1 MKLSAK
7 QKIYL
12 MAGLFAVLLFGHIAL
27 GGETLEADEAI
38 RVHNVWVD
46 VPLGQVFRDIS
57 IETGV
62 IIATCP
68 HMPDPLVSLD
78 AGLGKALDVCLEE
91 LVAGQGLFV
100 NERSKRFHLISCG
113 DPSCPSALETASS
126 KRIYLKYITA
136 KHLQTSIPK
145 SMQQY
150 VTSGERTNEVF
161 VYALP
166 DISSHIMEI
175 IHKLDIPREQVVL
188 EVLVVDIW
196 EDTSDKLGLDWDY
209 SGSRTAISILDGGA
223 SFTGIGS
230 YASVA
235 ASNLTQLS
243 MTLRA
248 LVAEKRASIRSRPRV
263 ATLNGEKASIDISLD
278 EYFSIATDMYGTSLR
293 TELEVITSGV
303 LLEITPHVGDDGNIT
318 VDVITEVSDVAS
330 RRNTSLGQSTG
341 GDLPV
346 IRRRKA
352 DTRVRV

>member
-1 MKLSAK
+1 M
-7 QKIYL
+7 
-12 MAGLFAVLLFGHIAL
+12 
-27 GGETLEADEAI
+27 
-38 RVHNVWVD
+38 
-46 VPLGQVFRDIS
+46 
-57 IETGV
+57 
-62 IIATCP
+62 
-68 HMPDPLVSLD
+68 
-78 AGLGKALDVCLEE
+78 
-91 LVAGQGLFV
+91 
-100 NERSKRFHLISCG
+100 
-113 DPSCPSALETASS
+113 
-126 KRIYLKYITA
+126 
-136 KHLQTSIPK
+136 
-145 SMQQY
+145 
-150 VTSGERTNEVF
+150 
-161 VYALP
+161 
-166 DISSHIMEI
+166 
-175 IHKLDIPREQVVL
+175 
-188 EVLVVDIW
+188 
-196 EDTSDKLGLDWDY
+196 DWDY
-209 SGSRTAISILDGGA
+209 SGSRTAFSILDGGA

-318 VDVITEVSDVAS
+318 VDVVTEVSDVAS

-352 DTRVRV
+352 DTCVRVKEGDAIVIGGLIEAQDTTDHKSVPLLGSLPIVGGLFRSKEDTTSKKEVMIFITPRIMRESEVVVSDRHKLINEAEEVEKLRDVATLFDIRGYEGDERKVSAASDEAAYFSDEFASELEIQGQAEGEVDVTSLSVELDPDEERKMLLDVIALLDTEE